1 MKRRKFLIA
10 LGVVSPLVLSACK
23 KDEFPKTP
31 TIISGYVIDEKEK
44 AIKGFGMQ
52 FGGSTGGFNPKVLFD
67 EKTLTDEKGYY
78 YLEYL
83 IPEGTVSLTFQATA
97 NADYSPVLYDYLC
110 LYKGVYRKEYFL
122 NTGQKNDLNFKIT
135 KV

>member
-1 MKRRKFLIA
+1 
-10 LGVVSPLVLSACK
+10 
-23 KDEFPKTP
+23 
-31 TIISGYVIDEKEK
+31 
-44 AIKGFGMQ
+44 MQ